1 MNFKEGR
8 GWKFSEN
15 SEKLIYG
22 SEAAVLEQVE
32 ILAVGRKRLLEN
44 IWCSL
49 CVCWTRPEHSC
60 CLCLCTYTVTTQSC
74 QEWIIAGKKPLYTT
88 VVWASGLW
96 GRAGIFRGR
105 FQPEPSIGFNTT
117 DVLCSTYLFMLADEN
132 CKCFIFIWDY
142 GMNVCL
148 FAPEKYSHVLSYVH
162 IWRLFFCRAY
172 EWNTSIAST
181 WQFRLWGLL
190 CWHKFTYLL
199 T

>member
-1 MNFKEGR
+1 MCVEPGQ
-8 GWKFSEN
+8 ST
-15 SEKLIYG
+15 
-22 SEAAVLEQVE
+22 AVVCVYVHILSLHRAVRNGLSLVKNRCTQPLFELQVC
-32 ILAVGRKRLLEN
+32 G
-44 IWCSL
+44 
-49 CVCWTRPEHSC
+49 
-60 CLCLCTYTVTTQSC
+60 
-74 QEWIIAGKKPLYTT
+74 
-88 VVWASGLW
+88 